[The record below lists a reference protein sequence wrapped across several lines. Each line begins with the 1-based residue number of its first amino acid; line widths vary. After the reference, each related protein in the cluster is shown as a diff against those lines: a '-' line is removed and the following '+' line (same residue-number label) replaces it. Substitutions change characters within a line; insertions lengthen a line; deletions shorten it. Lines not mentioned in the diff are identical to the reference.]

1 MGESNRYVAS
11 LCWISKYKDTIR
23 NNEWYAII
31 RLQQLLKMLKKREL
45 IQEYDNKFKEM
56 IEAGYV
62 VKAARNEI
70 QYFLP
75 HRPVIKSERT
85 TTKLRIVKDGTFN
98 SRNQTSINQ
107 ALYKGIVAADVMKTL
122 IRFRAKKIGFTADI
136 EKAFWQIKVAENDQS
151 YLGLIWIDSQEKFEY
166 FKMTVVP
173 FGLTCSPF
181 ILQSTIQKH
190 CETTKLHPE
199 VASELSS
206 KFYVD
211 DYVNSVDSITNAI
224 EQRTKITEILREA
237 NFNIRKWTMS
247 GDNTDPNRILGIWW
261 NPQTD
266 MINLCESKFEIPIKF
281 TRRCI
286 QSICAK
292 IFDPLGL
299 ISPVKILLRKFNREA
314 CQLKLEWDDEVP
326 IEMNKKVHEA
336 VTNMNELIK
345 TMKMRR
351 TIENSESISI
361 YCDASAVAYGAV
373 AYLCNEKEK
382 ILLVSKNYL
391 SGKTTIPELE
401 FQAAIVGIR
410 LMETLKP
417 IFPDHQMILF
427 TDSKVTKE
435 RFKKNPN
442 KLKPHL
448 GIQIL
453 KLKDYEFDICH
464 ISGKSNP
471 ADIAS
476 RGMTCEKLKDCKLWW
491 NGTNDTAKSKTFK
504 IRIEQEENAC
514 VRQII
519 QILEKQRTH
528 YKATKWLGRIAKWA
542 QKSIERFN
550 QKTEKQ
556 IAQIWFLR
564 CCQDQ
569 SWGNLI
575 ANLEHDERTIWQS
588 YAVFKDDNGILRI
601 RTRIGN
607 NPMFTFEEV
616 HPILL
621 NGENQLTKLIINDV
635 HQNGHLSIQ
644 RMHSEIRKKYWITKK
659 GQAIKKAVN
668 SCKTCRILKAKQ
680 YDAPAGDLPIARIS
694 QGVPYATIG
703 MDHFGPIHVKIS
715 DYKGK
720 VYVLLII
727 CLKTL
732 NVSLKVVKSLTTEE
746 NWNAIRR
753 FMNDFGY
760 PTVVL
765 SDNSKTFISIGKMYN
780 KHVNENQTG
789 KNVSLKWHHITV
801 YSPYRGGLWER
812 AVKTVE
818 ETMQAM
824 SFGKSY
830 KFEEFVSQ
838 ISDVQYIVN
847 SRSGAN
853 DFDAPI
859 TPLMMLKGDRNCR
872 GRKKTHF
879 LLNDC
884 SSMKR

>member
-1 MGESNRYVAS
+1 MFACKIEEDYEFKSADETFENFIQPEIQMNKYIKDYKTDNIMMGESNRYVAS

-107 ALYKGIVAADVMKTL
+107 ALYKGIVAAD
-122 IRFRAKKIGFTADI
+122 
-136 EKAFWQIKVAENDQS
+136 
-151 YLGLIWIDSQEKFEY
+151 
-166 FKMTVVP
+166 
-173 FGLTCSPF
+173 
-181 ILQSTIQKH
+181 KH

-417 IFPDHQMILF
+417 IFPDHQMM
-427 TDSKVTKE
+427 
-435 RFKKNPN
+435 
-442 KLKPHL
+442 
-448 GIQIL
+448 
-453 KLKDYEFDICH
+453 
-464 ISGKSNP
+464 
-471 ADIAS
+471 
-476 RGMTCEKLKDCKLWW
+476 MT
-491 NGTNDTAKSKTFK
+491 
-504 IRIEQEENAC
+504 
-514 VRQII
+514 
-519 QILEKQRTH
+519 
-528 YKATKWLGRIAKWA
+528 
-542 QKSIERFN
+542 
-550 QKTEKQ
+550 
-556 IAQIWFLR
+556 
-564 CCQDQ
+564 
-569 SWGNLI
+569 
-575 ANLEHDERTIWQS
+575 
-588 YAVFKDDNGILRI
+588 KDD
-601 RTRIGN
+601 
-607 NPMFTFEEV
+607 
-616 HPILL
+616 
-621 NGENQLTKLIINDV
+621 D
-635 HQNGHLSIQ
+635 
-644 RMHSEIRKKYWITKK
+644 
-659 GQAIKKAVN
+659 
-668 SCKTCRILKAKQ
+668 
-680 YDAPAGDLPIARIS
+680 D
-694 QGVPYATIG
+694 
-703 MDHFGPIHVKIS
+703 
-715 DYKGK
+715 
-720 VYVLLII
+720 
-727 CLKTL
+727 
-732 NVSLKVVKSLTTEE
+732 
-746 NWNAIRR
+746 
-753 FMNDFGY
+753 
-760 PTVVL
+760 
-765 SDNSKTFISIGKMYN
+765 
-780 KHVNENQTG
+780 
-789 KNVSLKWHHITV
+789 
-801 YSPYRGGLWER
+801 
-812 AVKTVE
+812 
-818 ETMQAM
+818 
-824 SFGKSY
+824 
-830 KFEEFVSQ
+830 
-838 ISDVQYIVN
+838 
-847 SRSGAN
+847 
-853 DFDAPI
+853 
-859 TPLMMLKGDRNCR
+859 DR
-872 GRKKTHF
+872 
-879 LLNDC
+879 
-884 SSMKR
+884 